1 MRLGILTATT
11 AVISTLVVGLAQAD
25 TIRFWTTEN
34 QPERLAKQQAMAD
47 DFKTRTG
54 HTVEVIPVEEKDLG
68 TRTTAAFAAGDLP
81 DVIYHTLQYVLPW
94 AEAGIL
100 DVETN
105 SDIVD
110 ALQQNTF
117 APGAITMA
125 QFDGM
130 TAAVPVDGWTQ
141 MVVYRKDLFDAAGLA
156 APTSYAAIEAAVD
169 ALHNP
174 PSMYGF
180 VAPNKVDENFMS
192 QVLEHVFLANGVS
205 PVSTDGFAPLD
216 ATMTT
221 EVLDFYKKISKA
233 SPPGE
238 LYWKQSREM
247 YFAGQAAMI
256 IWSPFILD
264 ELAGLRDSAPPTIN
278 DDPTSPELASKT
290 GIVTTFGGPS
300 NPDGA
305 AWADIRYFGVTS
317 EANTDVA
324 SEFVTYSM
332 KDGYTATLSIA
343 PEGKFPV
350 RRGEVTDTARYV
362 NAWSNLPVGVDR
374 KAPLSNFYDRA
385 TIRRIV
391 AGLET
396 ANRWGVKEGQLSLA
410 SKMINT
416 QAINRIVRQYI
427 DDEINSV
434 DAVAKLNAELGSV
447 Q

>member
-1 MRLGILTATT
+1 MRPIYIT
-11 AVISTLVVGLAQAD
+11 AVSMALSAMVMSAANAD

-34 QPERLAKQQAMAD
+34 QPARLAKQQEMAEA
-47 DFKTRTG
+47 FNARTG
-54 HTVEVIPVEEKDLG
+54 HTVEVIPVEEKELG

-110 ALQQNTF
+110 SLMKRTF
-117 APGAITMA
+117 APGAIEMA

-156 APTSYAAIEAAVD
+156 PPNSYANIAAAVD

-205 PVSTDGFAPLD
+205 PVSADGFAELD
-216 ATMTT
+216 EKATT
-221 EVLDFYKKISKA
+221 EVLDFYKKIAKA

-238 LYWKQSREM
+238 LFWKQSRAV

-278 DDPTSPELASKT
+278 DDPTSSELASKT

-300 NPDGA
+300 NSAGA

-317 EANTDVA
+317 DANTEVA

-350 RRGEVTDTARYV
+350 RRGDPFDTAKYV
-362 NAWSNLPVGVDR
+362 NAWSKLPVGVDR
-374 KAPLSNFYDRA
+374 KAPLSDLYDA
-385 TIRRIV
+385 VTIRKIV
-391 AGLET
+391 SGLET
-396 ANRWGVKEGQLSLA
+396 ADRWGVKEGQLSLA
-410 SKMINT
+410 SKIINS
-416 QAINRIVRQYI
+416 QVINRVVRQYI
-427 DDEINSV
+427 DDEISSA
-434 DAVAKLNAELGSV
+434 DAVAKLNTELATV